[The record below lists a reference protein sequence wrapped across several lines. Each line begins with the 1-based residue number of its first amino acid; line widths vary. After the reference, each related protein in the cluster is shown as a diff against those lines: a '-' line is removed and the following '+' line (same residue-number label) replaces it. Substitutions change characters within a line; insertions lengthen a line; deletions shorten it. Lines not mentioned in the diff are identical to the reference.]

1 MRDILNKLDK
11 MLIEEYDPDK
21 DPLMFKGKQI
31 DTKSI
36 NYKMQDI
43 SDQIY
48 DLQMPMKYTDGTE
61 LTDDEFYEII
71 DNDDLN
77 AWIINDYTYMMDDLN
92 EVSRA
97 ESNKVNAML
106 SKVLGNINFT
116 HFFAQKGGMFKLPPN
131 VKHEVVVDSNDMK
144 DAADLLM
151 KDDGDIGFMFKQ
163 GQIRLV
169 PAMQKE
175 SKDEINEGSPANNLL
190 VKIDNMHSRLKRAVL
205 MLPSMDDGDLTDQVT
220 TMMKHLNGLEAVIK
234 RSVAIIPEDIS
245 ENPSEINFIKTM
257 SKE

>member
-11 MLIEEYDPDK
+11 MLIEKYD
-21 DPLMFKGKQI
+21 
-31 DTKSI
+31 S
-36 NYKMQDI
+36 DI
-43 SDQIY
+43 
-48 DLQMPMKYTDGTE
+48 
-61 LTDDEFYEII
+61 
-71 DNDDLN
+71 
-77 AWIINDYTYMMDDLN
+77 DDLN

-97 ESNKVNAML
+97 ESNKVNAQL

-116 HFFAQKGGMFKLPPN
+116 HIYNQKGGMFKLPPN
-131 VKHEVVVDSNDMK
+131 VKHEVTVDSNDMK

-175 SKDEINEGSPANNLL
+175 ST
-190 VKIDNMHSRLKRAVL
+190 VKENPEFNDMNRVLIQIDNLHSQLERKITDLVNVNN
-205 MLPSMDDGDLTDQVT
+205 GDLTDQII
-220 TMMKHLNGLEAVIK
+220 TMDELMEKFNAVIK
-234 RSVAIIPEDIS
+234 RSFAIVPVE
-245 ENPSEINFIKTM
+245 

>member
-11 MLIEEYDPDK
+11 MLIEKYD
-21 DPLMFKGKQI
+21 
-31 DTKSI
+31 S
-36 NYKMQDI
+36 DI
-43 SDQIY
+43 
-48 DLQMPMKYTDGTE
+48 
-61 LTDDEFYEII
+61 
-71 DNDDLN
+71 
-77 AWIINDYTYMMDDLN
+77 DDLN

-131 VKHEVVVDSNDMK
+131 VKHEVTVDSNDMK

-175 SKDEINEGSPANNLL
+175 ST
-190 VKIDNMHSRLKRAVL
+190 VKENPEFNDMNRVIIQIDNLHSQLERNITDLVNVNN
-205 MLPSMDDGDLTDQVT
+205 GDLTDQII
-220 TMMKHLNGLEAVIK
+220 TMDELMEKFNAVIK
-234 RSVAIIPEDIS
+234 RSFAIVPVE
-245 ENPSEINFIKTM
+245 